1 MVRYKIMD
9 GAMGSE
15 LIKRGLVLSEHVWSA
30 DANITK
36 PNMVEKIHREYVGA
50 GAEYITTNTFR
61 TTPRAYMKTG
71 VTNQQSVRMAK
82 GSLFKAVAI
91 AQSAAG
97 SSAKIIG
104 SIAPLEDCYSP
115 GLFPGR
121 ESSVAEFSQLG
132 KWLTAAGVD
141 ILLLETMNSIAETES
156 ALMGIENL
164 APPIWVS
171 FVLKDEN
178 HLLSGNTIINALDV
192 VKQYSVDC
200 IMFNCNPLDRTLMA
214 VEKLVDNCSNK
225 WGVYPNL
232 GIGDPSPYG
241 NIHNYE
247 KMDCFR
253 ATMKKIIELEPHIL
267 GACCG
272 SSPEHIANLFRL
284 RNSCRLADSV

>member
-1 MVRYKIMD
+1 MVKYKIMD

-15 LIKRGLVLSEHVWSA
+15 LIKRGFVLSEHVWSA

-61 TTPRAYMKTG
+61 TTPRAYMKMG
-71 VTNQQSVRMAK
+71 VTNQQSVRMARS
-82 GSLFKAVAI
+82 SLLKAVAI

-104 SIAPLEDCYSP
+104 SIAPLEDCYDP

-121 ESSVAEFSQLG
+121 ESSVSEFSQLG

-164 APPIWVS
+164 GSPIWVS
-171 FVLKDEN
+171 FVLKDES
-178 HLLSGNTIINALDV
+178 HLLSGETIINALDV
-192 VKQYSVDC
+192 VKQFSVDC

-232 GIGDPSPYG
+232 GIGEPSPSG
-241 NIHNYE
+241 NINHYE
-247 KMDCFR
+247 KMGYFR
-253 ATMKKIIELEPHIL
+253 STMKKIIELEPHIL

-272 SSPEHIANLFRL
+272 SSPEHIANLFGL
-284 RNSCRLADSV
+284 RNSCRLADSI

>member
-1 MVRYKIMD
+1 MAKYKIMD

-15 LIKRGLVLSEHVWSA
+15 LIKRGLVLSKHVWSA

-71 VTNQQSVRMAK
+71 ITNQQSARMARS
-82 GSLFKAVAI
+82 SLLKAVAI

-104 SIAPLEDCYSP
+104 SIAPLEDCYDP
-115 GLFPGR
+115 GLFPGW
-121 ESSVAEFSQLG
+121 ESSVSEFSQLG

-164 APPIWVS
+164 GAPIWVS

-232 GIGDPSPYG
+232 GIGEPSPYG

-253 ATMKKIIELEPHIL
+253 GTMKKIIELEPHIL

-272 SSPEHIANLFRL
+272 SSPEHIANLFGL
-284 RNSCRLADSV
+284 RNTC